1 MPRIAED
8 SKSLAADLAGRLA
21 RLIAAAKQEGRDAA
35 LAEVRSLIGGGG
47 GGAGGAG
54 GAGGSGG
61 SGAGGAGGDAPV
73 ARKRGRPLGS
83 KNKPKSDAPPPAAKS
98 GAPRKNPWAS
108 LSPADRLA
116 RVNAIRKGRGLP
128 EKDSL

>member
-1 MPRIAED
+1 MTRIAED

-21 RLIAAAKQEGRDAA
+21 RLVAAAKQEGRDAA
-35 LAEVRSLIGGGG
+35 LAEVRSLIAGSTEGG
-47 GGAGGAG
+47 GGAGGH
-54 GAGGSGG
+54 
-61 SGAGGAGGDAPV
+61 APV

-83 KNKPKSDAPPPAAKS
+83 KNKPKSDAPAKPAKS
-98 GAPRKNPWAS
+98 GKARKNPWAA

>member
-21 RLIAAAKQEGRDAA
+21 RLVAAAKQEGRDAA
-35 LAEVRSLIGGGG
+35 LAEVRSLIGGG
-47 GGAGGAG
+47 AG
-54 GAGGSGG
+54 GG
-61 SGAGGAGGDAPV
+61 SGAGGAGDNAPV

-83 KNKPKSDAPPPAAKS
+83 KNKPKSDAPAPAKKS
-98 GAPRKNPWAS
+98 GASRKNPWAS

>member
-21 RLIAAAKQEGRDAA
+21 RLVAAAKQEGRDAA

-47 GGAGGAG
+47 GGA
-54 GAGGSGG
+54 GG

-83 KNKPKSDAPPPAAKS
+83 KNKPKSDAPAPAAKS